1 MLFHVRMNVNLPTS
15 MPEADAAALK
25 KKEKESKL

>member
-15 MPEADAAALK
+15 MSEADAAALK
-25 KKEKESKL
+25 KKEKEIAE